1 MKLSR
6 GHSFHTRME
15 AHQQPLS
22 FTDPHIEK
30 GEDNCWTYSKLPSG
44 QNSLFSRSYN
54 WPLKHAKEG
63 QHVQSRSDIYE
74 LGPL

>member
-22 FTDPHIEK
+22 FTDPHIEE
-30 GEDNCWTYSKLPSG
+30 GEDNCWKYSKLPSG
-44 QNSLFSRSYN
+44 IKTVYSQEVTTS
-54 WPLKHAKEG
+54 H
-63 QHVQSRSDIYE
+63 
-74 LGPL
+74 